1 MSANH
6 HCFQWDSC
14 ALTHQG
20 CVRDHNEDAG
30 LEWPEM
36 GLWVVADGMGGHSS
50 GDLAS
55 NMIIDHISHLILPES
70 LSGIVDL
77 LEDTLLDINQQLLQ
91 TAQQRSANTTIG
103 STVVVMLAYNNLAL
117 LLWVGDS
124 RAYLFREGQLS
135 QLTQDHT
142 QIEELI
148 EQGLLLRE
156 DAENHPS
163 ANIITRAV
171 GATDELFVDI
181 TSYEIR
187 EGDIFLLCS
196 DGLDKEV
203 SEQEISQLL
212 GQTGSASQLAQSLL
226 DLTLERGARDNVTI
240 TLAKALKL
248 R

>member
-6 HCFQWDSC
+6 LLFQWDSC

-30 LEWPEM
+30 FEWPEM

-55 NMIIDHISHLILPES
+55 SMIIDHMSHLVLPEP
-70 LSGIVDL
+70 LSEIIDL
-77 LEDTLLDINQQLLQ
+77 LEETLLDINQQLLQ
-91 TAQQRSANTTIG
+91 TAQQRGANTTIG
-103 STVVVMLAYNNLAL
+103 STVVVLLAYNNLAL

-135 QLTQDHT
+135 RLTQDHT

-171 GATDELFVDI
+171 GAMDELFVDI

-187 EGDIFLLCS
+187 EDDIFLLCS

-203 SEQEISQLL
+203 TEPEISQLL

-240 TLAKALKL
+240 TLAKALKP
-248 R
+248 

>member
-1 MSANH
+1 MSASH
-6 HCFQWDSC
+6 HHFQWDSC

-30 LEWPEM
+30 MEWPEI

-55 NMIIDHISHLILPES
+55 NMIIDHISHLLLPEK
-70 LSGIVDL
+70 LSDIIDL
-77 LEDTLLDINQQLLQ
+77 LEDTLEEVNQQLLQ
-91 TAQQRSANTTIG
+91 TAQQRGGNTTIG
-103 STVVVMLAYNNLAL
+103 STVVVMLVYNNLAL

-124 RAYLFREGQLS
+124 RAYLFREGQLTR
-135 QLTQDHT
+135 LTQDHT
-142 QIEELI
+142 QVEELI

-156 DAENHPS
+156 DAEKHPS

-171 GATDELFVDI
+171 GATEDFFVDI

-203 SEQEISQLL
+203 NEQEISELL
-212 GQTGSASQLAQSLL
+212 GKTGSAKQLAQSLL

-240 TLAKALKL
+240 TLAKALKYP
-248 R
+248 

>member
-1 MSANH
+1 
-6 HCFQWDSC
+6 
-14 ALTHQG
+14 
-20 CVRDHNEDAG
+20 
-30 LEWPEM
+30 M

-55 NMIIDHISHLILPES
+55 NMIIDHISHLILPEP

-77 LEDTLLDINQQLLQ
+77 LEETLLDINQQLFQ
-91 TAQQRSANTTIG
+91 IAQQRGANTTIG

-124 RAYLFREGQLS
+124 RAYLFRDGQLS

-171 GATDELFVDI
+171 GAMDELYVDI
-181 TSYEIR
+181 TRYEIR

-212 GQTGSASQLAQSLL
+212 SQTGNASQLAQSLL

-240 TLAKALKL
+240 TLAKALKP
-248 R
+248 

>member
-6 HCFQWDSC
+6 HRFQWDSC

-30 LEWPEM
+30 FEWPEM

-55 NMIIDHISHLILPES
+55 TMIIDHMSHLILPEP
-70 LSGIVDL
+70 LSEIIDL

-91 TAQQRSANTTIG
+91 TAQQRGANTTIG
-103 STVVVMLAYNNLAL
+103 STVVIMLAYNNLAL

-124 RAYLFREGQLS
+124 RAYLFREGKLS
-135 QLTQDHT
+135 RLSQDHT

-171 GATDELFVDI
+171 GAMD
-181 TSYEIR
+181 
-187 EGDIFLLCS
+187 
-196 DGLDKEV
+196 
-203 SEQEISQLL
+203 
-212 GQTGSASQLAQSLL
+212 
-226 DLTLERGARDNVTI
+226 
-240 TLAKALKL
+240 
-248 R
+248 